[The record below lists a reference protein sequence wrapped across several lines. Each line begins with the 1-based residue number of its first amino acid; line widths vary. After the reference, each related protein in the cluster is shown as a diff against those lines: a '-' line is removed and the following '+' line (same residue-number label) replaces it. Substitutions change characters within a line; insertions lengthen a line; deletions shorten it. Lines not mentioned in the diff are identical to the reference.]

1 MKHSGDKYK
10 RPIRDTEGRMCFVW
24 NNEAKEFEQAFVDVY
39 SVQAAFQVVRPGFQ
53 HAIKKFLCAGI
64 RGKGNLIQDSE
75 EAVDAAIRE
84 VKTIKQ
90 EAEDEKV
97 S

>member
-10 RPIRDTEGRMCFVW
+10 RPVRDVEGRMCFVW
-24 NNEAKEFEQAFVDVY
+24 NSETSTFEQAFIDVY
-39 SVQAAFQVVRPGFQ
+39 SVQAAFNVVRPGFQ
-53 HAIKKFLCAGI
+53 HAIKKLLCAGI
-64 RGKGNLIQDSE
+64 RGKGDLIQDSE